1 MSVSEKVESLG
12 SSPRSSEGI
21 YKKASEKAASFFS
34 SSAKPTATPSAT
46 SSAKSSSPS
55 LFTGK
60 PSASRIMNAP
70 LKTVTEAISSV
81 NEPPS
86 FVKPS
91 GGSFFRYL
99 IIFCIL
105 GFLGVNFLLFLI
117 KPADKGIKHLYDPI
131 LDIIKGGMKKMDKV
145 TEKKPKTTPAVKKLE
160 KVIDAKPVVNKIDKD
175 KPTATPQAPAAPQAP
190 TAPTKKFNKLPVIPE
205 ADDSTSTVQK
215 PASKSGF
222 CYIGEDRG
230 FRSCIEVGEGE
241 TCMSGDIF
249 PTDAICINPNLR
261 E

>member
-1 MSVSEKVESLG
+1 MSLSEKIESLG

-21 YKKASEKAASFFS
+21 YKKASSFFS

-46 SSAKSSSPS
+46 PSAKSSSPS

-70 LKTVTEAISSV
+70 LNTVTEAISSI

-86 FVKPS
+86 LVKPS
-91 GGSFFRYL
+91 SGSFFRYF

-105 GFLGVNFLLFLI
+105 GFLGVNILLFLI
-117 KPADKGIKHLYDPI
+117 KPADKGLKHLYDPI
-131 LDIIKGGMKKMDKV
+131 LDIIKGGAKIMD
-145 TEKKPKTTPAVKKLE
+145 TEKDKKKTKTTTPAVKKLE
-160 KVIDAKPVVNKIDKD
+160 KVIDSKPIVNKIDKD
-175 KPTATPQAPAAPQAP
+175 KPTAAPAAP
-190 TAPTKKFNKLPVIPE
+190 TKKINKLPVIPE

-249 PTDAICINPNLR
+249 PTDALCINPNLR